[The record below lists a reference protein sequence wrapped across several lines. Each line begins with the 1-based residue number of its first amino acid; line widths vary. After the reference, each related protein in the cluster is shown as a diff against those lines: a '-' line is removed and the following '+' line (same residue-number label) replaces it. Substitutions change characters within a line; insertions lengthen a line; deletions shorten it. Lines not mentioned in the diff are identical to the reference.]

1 MHLSMKHLKLLLLF
15 LLPALA
21 IGQARTATVLG
32 EIDMGVLASYHT
44 TLTDPQRLVL
54 GEEYELGGYMH
65 DMDNGGIIAVTTSY
79 VRNGAFGTNFNM
91 PDNGFA
97 IGKFTTAKVR
107 FGKLWEAS
115 SFDIL
120 ASVGFG
126 WFSGADFGDK
136 DGLVDLVYLDPD
148 NPVGTFTM
156 PIGVDIQWYG
166 FDGSINALGIKY
178 EINGWNNYLGVGFTY
193 LL

>member
-1 MHLSMKHLKLLLLF
+1 MKHFTWIISLLTLPLLSN
-15 LLPALA
+15 
-21 IGQARTATVLG
+21 GQARNAVVLG

-44 TLTDPQRLVL
+44 VLTDPQNLIL

-79 VRNGAFGTNFNM
+79 VRNGAFGTNFNL
-91 PDNGFA
+91 PQNSFA
-97 IGKFTTAKVR
+97 VGKFTTAKVR

-115 SFDIL
+115 NFDIFS
-120 ASVGFG
+120 SVGFG
-126 WFSGADFGDK
+126 WFSGADYSDK
-136 DGLVDLVYLDPD
+136 GGLVDLVYLDPD
-148 NPVGTFTM
+148 NPVGTFTI
-156 PIGVDIQWYG
+156 PIALDIQWYG